1 MSESDMRRA
10 IALSL
15 NVHIPLTSEQ
25 RIRDLEA
32 KNVALEQ
39 ENAELRAAYPPMVIP
54 RQLLA
59 GASYHMTIPTEL
71 EVKLRD
77 EIARLTT
84 EVANLSEIIV
94 VLSGEQ
100 LPTHSAPQQTPQASS
115 SSQPPPYPTGSARPA
130 GSAPRPATSAPRP
143 ATSAPRPATSAS
155 YTPIVSVLVGSVEV
169 TRECRTSFQV
179 TEVSRSSTR
188 VAGVHRFS

>member
-1 MSESDMRRA
+1 MRRA

-15 NVHIPLTSEQ
+15 NVPIPLTSEQ

-100 LPTHSAPQQTPQASS
+100 MPTHSAPQQTPRASS

-130 GSAPRPATSAPRP
+130 
-143 ATSAPRPATSAS
+143 TSAPRPATSAS
-155 YTPIVSVLVGSVEV
+155 YTPIGISVLVGSVEV
-169 TRECRTSFQV
+169 TRERRTSFQV
-179 TEVSRSSTR
+179 TEVSRSSSTR